1 MTDPLCISPCRHCV
15 GTAGAPAKRSSVFMA
30 MAALLTFLSG
40 KTLMLLSGKACKGLY
55 WMPAASFAMR
65 SASSLKRTPLW
76 AGTFRKEIAISFRF
90 SFMKSR

>member
-15 GTAGAPAKRSSVFMA
+15 GTAGASEKRSSVF

-40 KTLMLLSGKACKGLY
+40 KTLMPLSGKACKGLY